1 MHGFF
6 VLSVYEIRVH
16 LWLNYASMY
25 RRSTVIIIWS
35 LLLAGAAY
43 LFVFEPGK
51 SGFFPVCPF
60 RMLTGFTCPG
70 CGTTRAMHEIL
81 HGHFAAAFM
90 LNPLLLLALPFLL
103 FALLRYSVIVMRGGV
118 PRPNALPAPVIYGLF
133 VIIVSFWIFRNTPFY
148 PFVA

>member
-1 MHGFF
+1 
-6 VLSVYEIRVH
+6 
-16 LWLNYASMY
+16 MY

-51 SGFFPVCPF
+51 SGFFPACPF
-60 RMLTGFTCPG
+60 RLMTGFTCPG
-70 CGTTRAMHEIL
+70 CGTTRALHEIL

-90 LNPLLLLALPFLL
+90 LNPLLLLAIPFLL

-118 PRPNALPAPVIYGLF
+118 PRPNALPAPFIYALF
-133 VIIVSFWIFRNTPFY
+133 VIIVSFWVFRNTPFY
-148 PFVA
+148 PFVS

>member
-1 MHGFF
+1 
-6 VLSVYEIRVH
+6 
-16 LWLNYASMY
+16 MY

-51 SGFFPVCPF
+51 SGFFPGCPF
-60 RMLTGFTCPG
+60 RLLTGFTCPG
-70 CGTTRAMHEIL
+70 CGSTRAMHQIL

-90 LNPLLLLALPFLL
+90 LNPLLLLAIPFLL

-118 PRPNALPAPVIYGLF
+118 PRPNALPAPFIYALF

-148 PFVA
+148 PFVS